1 MDNLKEKIEEVV
13 EKVKNDPNF
22 ESKFKAEPV
31 KALEEVIGIDLPDDK
46 INEMV
51 TAVTAKINLDN
62 SGILGKLKG
71 LFD

>member
-13 EKVKNDPNF
+13 EKVKNDPSF
-22 ESKFKAEPV
+22 ETKFKTEPV
-31 KALEEVIGIDLPDDK
+31 KALEEVIGVDLPDDK